1 MRCWAV
7 YIKRNHL
14 GGNLFAST
22 VQFRLRG
29 TEVRGRR
36 QIRRNKWLG
45 EREVILY
52 VRVCI
57 CEEGRSG
64 GERVYTPGQRKRKT
78 KKELSLSVYR
88 VRLYGASPPVLFFY
102 FILAWAFF
110 VKIFFIFMFFG
121 FFFCSRPL
129 SVVFATDQSTLTLCK
144 GLSCWTYALM
154 KYLPLIL
161 AFPMFDSSFFHVQ

>member
-1 MRCWAV
+1 
-7 YIKRNHL
+7 L

-88 VRLYGASPPVLFFY
+88 VRLYGASPPVLFFLFY
-102 FILAWAFF
+102 ISLSFF
-110 VKIFFIFMFFG
+110 VKISSFS
-121 FFFCSRPL
+121 CSSAFSSALALSLSSLPL
-129 SVVFATDQSTLTLCK
+129 TCLHSPCAR
-144 GLSCWTYALM
+144 GLSC
-154 KYLPLIL
+154 
-161 AFPMFDSSFFHVQ
+161 